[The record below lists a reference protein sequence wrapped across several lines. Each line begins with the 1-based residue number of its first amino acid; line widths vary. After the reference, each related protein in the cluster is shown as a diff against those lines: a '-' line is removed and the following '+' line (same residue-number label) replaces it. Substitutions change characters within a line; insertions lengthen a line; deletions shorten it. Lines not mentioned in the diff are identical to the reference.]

1 MFQEPSPLRKDS
13 VELEQL
19 TKSLHLILQNLAET
33 RPPTGEVLET
43 LALVPDSKF
52 IPVQLGLLSLCKEV
66 SQADTVE
73 HFLTPESSQQSDFIS
88 QVGSKAV
95 VKLLEKM
102 PMEEFLRSACSTIQK
117 IREADL
123 YSLAIRVNDFVQELQ
138 VAEVKMYN
146 IIESRKNVISQ
157 NIMFTKRSGTSFV
170 TANQQSKSNKYV
182 YQRFLNLMVSSTASK
197 R

>member
-1 MFQEPSPLRKDS
+1 MFQEASPLRKDS
-13 VELEQL
+13 VELENL

-33 RPPTGEVLET
+33 RPPTAEVLET

-102 PMEEFLRSACSTIQK
+102 PMEEFLCSAYSTIQK
-117 IREADL
+117 ISKADL
-123 YSLAIRVNDFVQELQ
+123 NSVAIQVNDFVQELQ

-146 IIESRKNVISQ
+146 IIRI
-157 NIMFTKRSGTSFV
+157 
-170 TANQQSKSNKYV
+170 
-182 YQRFLNLMVSSTASK
+182 
-197 R
+197 